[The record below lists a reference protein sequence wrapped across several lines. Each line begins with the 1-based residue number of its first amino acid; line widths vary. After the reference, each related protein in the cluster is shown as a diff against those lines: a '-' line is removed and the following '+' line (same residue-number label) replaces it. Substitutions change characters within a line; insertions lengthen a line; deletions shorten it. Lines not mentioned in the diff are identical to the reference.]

1 MSELFTQSPL
11 NREKKEIFKN
21 ILYLFLPYE
30 LFDLNFTK

>member
-1 MSELFTQSPL
+1 MSELFTLFPL
-11 NREKKEIFKN
+11 NRENKEMSKN